1 MKLDMPVIVD
11 RIKEII
17 AERIGLDVERE
28 DIADETGLASMVGMD
43 SIGFVE
49 LRFQCEEEFN
59 NKVEDKEFSPANFYS
74 CQTLSRFIMNK
85 LGA

>member
-28 DIADETGLASMVGMD
+28 DIADETGLASIVGM
-43 SIGFVE
+43 E

-59 NKVEDKEFSPANFYS
+59 IKVEDKEFSPANFYS

>member
-1 MKLDMPVIVD
+1 MNVLVWMSSAKILLTRPV
-11 RIKEII
+11 
-17 AERIGLDVERE
+17 
-28 DIADETGLASMVGMD
+28 LASMVGMD

-59 NKVEDKEFSPANFYS
+59 IKVEDKEFSPANFYS